1 MFISCSTCLVP
12 NLNVRAFG
20 LQASVTDFQSSG
32 SEFVLL
38 NDCSFESQATDLSV
52 YVVLAIHLT
61 CKSLLL
67 TALFSRLG
75 FTVVFSVSYLSCISI
90 LIYSNID

>member
-1 MFISCSTCLVP
+1 MP

-38 NDCSFESQATDLSV
+38 NDCSFESQASVTDLSE